1 MFNIPNFQM
10 LQPLY
15 ESENSLVYR
24 AIRQIDQQPVILK
37 WLKADYPSATQLARY
52 QHEYELLS
60 QFNLPGVIQAYSL
73 EQWQDR
79 LILVLEDFGG
89 DSLNVWLTRRALTV
103 TEWLPLA
110 IQMADS
116 LGQLHATQ
124 VIHKDINPNNFVW
137 NPTTSQL
144 KLIDFGIA
152 TRLPRETLM
161 LQNPN
166 QLEGTLSY
174 LSPEQTGRMNRAL
187 DYRTDLYSLGVTFYE
202 LFTGRLPFDSQDAME
217 LVHCHLAK
225 QPLSPHQVKADVPPV
240 ISHLILRLLA
250 KAAEERYQSAWGV
263 KADLEQILAN
273 LTSLQDLSGFKLGQH
288 DVSDRFHLPQQLYG
302 REEELQQLLVAFE
315 DISTGQSQLLL
326 VAGYSGIGK
335 TALVQEIYKPITE
348 KRGYFIAG
356 KFDQFQRNVP
366 YSAVVQAFR
375 ELVRQLLT
383 ETQSRLEYW
392 KTQLLTALGN
402 NGQVI
407 IDVISE
413 VELIIGKP
421 PTVPTLPPTES
432 QNRFNLV
439 FQNFIKVF
447 CQADHPLV
455 MFLDDLQWVDS
466 ASLKLMSLMMNDI
479 PYLLLIGAYRD
490 NEVSPIHPLMT
501 TLEEMQTQGLLVQTL
516 TLSPLSLPH
525 LNQLVSDTLHLPVA
539 QTLPLAELV
548 LEKTGGN
555 PFFVGEFLKT
565 LYVEQLLSFNS
576 SQRQWQWDLAQI
588 KARNITDNVVELM
601 MGKIL
606 RLKPPVQQV
615 LTLAAAIGNQ
625 FDLATL
631 SIVSQ
636 QSGDWV
642 KTQLWEALVD
652 GLVVP
657 VGEKYKFVHDRV
669 QQAAYSLISE
679 SDRPALHWQIG
690 QLLLKDLTDLQERLF
705 EVVDHLNLGRSHA
718 TTPEETML
726 LIRLNLSAGQKAK
739 LATAY
744 RTAAEYLRHGKTWL
758 MPAHWQTD
766 YDLTLTYH
774 LELVEV
780 MYLCGDF
787 DQMET
792 VAEIVLQ
799 QARTHLDKVK
809 VYEIRVQ
816 AYMGQTQYLKALQT
830 VRNGLALFEVKFP
843 AKPTEADIVAAL
855 TKTISLWQ
863 GQPISELINL
873 PPMTAAHGLATM
885 RLLSI
890 SIPPTYLG
898 MPELFPLVVSNMINL
913 SIEHGNSELSPFAYA
928 SYGLILCNS
937 MEIED
942 GYQFGQLAIQ
952 VTEQLKFQIRCAMT
966 FDMIDTFINPWKK
979 HLSET
984 GRHLIEVYQI
994 GIGEGDLEFA
1004 AHACLTHCEFAYFIG
1019 QPLVEL
1025 ENRQTFYLRE
1035 LAQWKQDNCVKYL
1048 TIYQQSILSLLREV
1062 PPSVSMVNI
1071 AEESQ
1076 KLLDAL
1082 QQHTDYY
1089 GLFLFYANRLSLGY
1103 FFCEP
1108 LLALEN
1114 AILAK
1119 NYLAGAAGHAS
1130 VALFHFY
1137 ESLSYLAIYLDTPA
1151 ARREEILQQ
1160 VSANQEKMKH
1170 WAHHAPMNFQHKY
1183 DLVEAEKARV
1193 LGQNWEA
1200 AAHYEKAITGAREN
1214 QYLQEEALAYELAAK
1229 FYLGQ
1234 GMSDFAQTYL
1244 TKAYQ
1249 RYQRWGALA
1258 KLKHLEQQ
1266 HPQWLPPKQ
1275 KFATEM
1281 ATHTATVLPTS
1292 RMATTRFATG
1302 TDWLDLVSVMK
1313 AAQVLSGEIVLENLL
1328 DKLMRI
1334 VIENAGAQRGFLL
1347 LPQAEHWFIEAQ
1359 GAVDQEEVTVL
1370 QSLPIDTHLPE
1381 TIINYVTRTLD
1392 KVVLT
1397 EARRDGRYAAHPYI
1411 QTHQIQ
1417 SVLCFPI
1424 VYQQQLRAILYLENN
1439 LTPGAFTPDR
1449 LQVLKMLSGQIAISL
1464 ENAQVMAHLDA
1475 KVKERTA
1482 QLNAKIEELTHTR
1495 QELVQSEKM
1504 ASLGRLVAGFA
1515 HELNTPLGVALGSA
1529 SVLQREAQK
1538 IHRLMAQ
1545 EEVDVDELLSAVT
1558 SVEDGF
1564 TLTLSNLERAANLV
1578 TSFKRTAVDQTSGE
1592 VRTFRVLE
1600 VIEDTINTLHN
1611 RFKPTGIK
1619 IQVTC
1624 PQELKVNSLPGA
1636 LEQILTNLLMNSLIH
1651 GFDEGQR
1658 AGQIQLVVRLQET
1671 QLHLEY
1677 SDNGKGIA
1685 SENLAKIFEPFF
1697 TTHRAH
1703 GGSGLGMYICYNLV
1717 TTQLQGTLTV
1727 DSVLGQGVIFRID
1740 YPVLVG

>member
-1 MFNIPNFQM
+1 MFNIPNFQ
-10 LQPLY
+10 LVQPLY
-15 ESENSLVYR
+15 DSENSSVYR
-24 AIRQIDQQPVILK
+24 AIRSLDNQPVVIKLLK
-37 WLKADYPSATQLARY
+37 TDFPSTTQLARY

-60 QFNLPGVIQAYSL
+60 DLNLPGIIQVYSL
-73 EQWQDR
+73 ENWQDH

-89 DSLNVWLTRRALTV
+89 ESLNHWLKQRAMTV
-103 TEWLPLA
+103 TDWLPLA
-110 IQMADS
+110 IQMADR
-116 LGQLHATQ
+116 LGHIHAAQ
-124 VIHKDINPNNFVW
+124 VIHKDVNPNNLVW
-137 NPTTSQL
+137 NPTTGQL

-152 TRLPRETLM
+152 TRLPRETLV

-166 QLEGTLSY
+166 QLEGTLPY

-225 QPLSPHQVKADVPPV
+225 QPIPPHQLNADLPPV

-250 KAAEERYQSAWGV
+250 KSAAERYQSAWGV

-302 REEELQQLLVAFE
+302 REEEVRQLLVAFE
-315 DISTGQSQLLL
+315 DLSTGQSQLLL

-335 TALVQEIYKPITE
+335 TALVQEIYQPITA
-348 KRGYFIAG
+348 KRGYFSAG

-375 ELVRQLLT
+375 DLMRQLLT
-383 ETQSRLEYW
+383 ETSSQLADWR
-392 KTQLLTALGN
+392 TQLLTALGN

-413 VELIIGKP
+413 VELILGP
-421 PTVPTLPPTES
+421 QLAVPILPPTDS

-439 FQNFIKVF
+439 FQNFINVF
-447 CQADHPLV
+447 CQPDHPLV
-455 MFLDDLQWVDS
+455 IFLDDLQWIDS
-466 ASLKLMSLMMNDI
+466 ASLKLMTLMMNDI

-539 QTLPLAELV
+539 QTLPLAQLV

-555 PFFVGEFLKT
+555 SFFVGEFLKT

-576 SQRQWQWDLAQI
+576 SQRQWQWDLALI

-615 LTLAAAIGNQ
+615 LTLAAAMGNQ

-636 QSGDWV
+636 QSSEWV
-642 KTQLWEALVD
+642 KTQLWEALFE

-669 QQAAYSLISE
+669 QQAAYSLIPE
-679 SDRPALHWQIG
+679 LDRPALHWQIG
-690 QLLLKDLTDLQERLF
+690 QLLLTEPTSLQERLF
-705 EVVDHLNLGRSHA
+705 EVVDHLNQGSALV
-718 TTPEETML
+718 TTSEARISL
-726 LIRLNLSAGQKAK
+726 VRLNLQAGQKAK
-739 LATAY
+739 LANAY
-744 RTAAEYLRHGKTWL
+744 RMAASYLQHGQHGLT
-758 MPAHWQTD
+758 PAHWQTD
-766 YDLTLTYH
+766 YELTLSLH

-780 MYLCGDF
+780 MYLCGEF

-792 VAEIVLQ
+792 VAELVLQ

-809 VYEIRVQ
+809 VYAVRVQ
-816 AYMGQTQYLKALQT
+816 TYMGQTQYLKALQT
-830 VRNGLALFEVKFP
+830 ARHGLALFGVELPEKSTP
-843 AKPTEADIVAAL
+843 ADIAL
-855 TKTISLWQ
+855 TMAKTASKWQ
-863 GQPISELINL
+863 GVPINELANL
-873 PPMTAAHGLATM
+873 PPMTATSGLATM
-885 RLLSI
+885 HLLSI

-898 MPELFPLVVSNMINL
+898 MPELFPFVVSNMINI
-913 SIEHGNSELSPFAYA
+913 SIEYGNCELSPFAYA

-937 MEIED
+937 MEIEG

-952 VTEQLKFQIRCAMT
+952 VTEQLKSQIRCAMT

-994 GIGEGDLEFA
+994 GIGESDLEFA

-1025 ENRQTFYLRE
+1025 ENRQTFYLQE

-1062 PPSVSMVNI
+1062 PPSVPIEDI
-1071 AEESQ
+1071 AEESP
-1076 KLLDAL
+1076 KLLGVL
-1082 QQHTDYY
+1082 QQANDYY
-1089 GLFLFYANRLSLGY
+1089 GLFLFYANRLSLCY
-1103 FFCEP
+1103 LFYEP
-1108 LLALEN
+1108 ILALEN

-1119 NYLAGAAGHAS
+1119 NYLAGAAGH
-1130 VALFHFY
+1130 VAVAVFHFY
-1137 ESLSYLAIYLDTPA
+1137 ESLSYLTIYLESPST
-1151 ARREEILQQ
+1151 RQEEILQS
-1160 VSANQEKMKH
+1160 VSANQEKMKQ
-1170 WAHHAPMNFQHKY
+1170 WAQHAPMNFQHKY

-1193 LGQNWEA
+1193 LGQFELA
-1200 AAHYEKAITGAREN
+1200 AKGYEKAIAGARDNE
-1214 QYLQEEALAYELAAK
+1214 YLQEEALAYELAAK

-1347 LPQAEHWFIEAQ
+1347 LPQQEHWVIEAQ

-1370 QSLPIDTHLPE
+1370 QSRPIDTHLPE

-1449 LQVLKMLSGQIAISL
+1449 LQMLTMLSGQIAISL
-1464 ENAQVMAHLDA
+1464 ENAQVMAHLET
-1475 KVKERTA
+1475 KVKERMA

-1545 EEVDVDELLSAVT
+1545 EEVDVDELLAAVT

-1592 VRTFRVLE
+1592 VRAFRVLE

-1611 RFKPTGIK
+1611 RFKPTEIK

-1624 PQELKVNSLPGA
+1624 PQELKVKSLPGA

-1651 GFDEGQR
+1651 GFEEGQR

-1685 SENLAKIFEPFF
+1685 PENLAKVFEPFF

-1717 TTQLQGTLTV
+1717 TTQLQGTLTC
-1727 DSVLGQGVIFRID
+1727 DSILGNGVRFRID
-1740 YPVLVG
+1740 YPVSVG